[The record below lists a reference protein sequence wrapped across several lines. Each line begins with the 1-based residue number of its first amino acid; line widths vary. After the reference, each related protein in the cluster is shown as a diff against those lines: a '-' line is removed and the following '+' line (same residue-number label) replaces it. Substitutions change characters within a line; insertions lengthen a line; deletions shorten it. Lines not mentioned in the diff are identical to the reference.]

1 MTEKEYYIHLGQKF
15 KALRKKVGKT
25 AEEVA
30 DKIGVDR
37 ALIAQFENNGK
48 KISAYRINQL
58 LKAFGFQ
65 TIEETIEE
73 PITPVK
79 KKSLEIQSIKQRLQR
94 LLNAAEEAVRELKE
108 RQFFCATAFLTFLW
122 RLYILPPPL

>member
-1 MTEKEYYIHLGQKF
+1 MTEKEYYIYLGQKF

-30 DKIGVDR
+30 DEIGVAR
-37 ALIAQFENNGK
+37 ALITQFENNGK

-58 LKAFGFQ
+58 LKVFGFQ
-65 TIEETIEE
+65 AIEEIIEE

-79 KKSLEIQSIKQRLQR
+79 KKSLEIHSIKQRLH
-94 LLNAAEEAVRELKE
+94 
-108 RQFFCATAFLTFLW
+108 
-122 RLYILPPPL
+122 